1 MPIWGRLKSLWRA
14 LDGREANVDNQK
26 AALGNS
32 GLAAISYVDGHPTN
46 TPQTQSH
53 SWAYENIPW
62 VMACVRAIAQAGA
75 SVPLQVRR
83 VADDEPLEEGELQR
97 LFSYVNERQ
106 DGQMLIQHT
115 LSSLALHGNA
125 IWHLSRGNSRSRTPL
140 AIYPLRP
147 ELCSIIS
154 HDGDVEGYMYMRDSA
169 NPEVYPAEDIFHCRN
184 YSPTSD
190 MWGMA
195 DLEALEVTVNTDRQ
209 AALTNY
215 NFLLNGATPSH
226 AILAKGSLT
235 EDQRKQLR
243 DGWTQLQSGAKN
255 AGRVVTLSGTE
266 FEIIPLGTTPREA
279 QYLELRKLNREE
291 ICAAFQVPPSIVGIF
306 EYANYANSREQR
318 RQFWSDTIKPRL
330 SLLQSAINEQSA
342 LFNFD
347 SDREYVDFDLSDVE
361 ALQPEYTT
369 MAQAGSL
376 LIGSGQ
382 WTVDE
387 VREKLWSMPPKQVDE
402 EPPQSP
408 QDAPEAPPE
417 DEEEETPA
425 EDAEKLTLPPLWRKQ
440 AKDED
445 EREARRKS
453 TWEAQQAFQQPW
465 IERMGEIVSEVYR
478 DLADEVIAN
487 IEADLAKGYKA
498 TEPPLD
504 TILFSVDEAGKVLAQ
519 RLVPE
524 EFEAYLAAGRHV
536 IDLFNLGID
545 WEADSSTAQAFYA
558 QKDLLVRTLPET
570 YHEQIRGTIMNVL
583 ENGEPLQS
591 AIDAIE
597 TMYQEQYGD
606 ANTPGAKRI
615 AETEMCGAYN
625 IASEDAY
632 EEAGVEYHEWLHSF
646 AAAHPRETHIAAHG
660 EVVKIGEPFSNGLM
674 YPHDP
679 AADAEETINCGCTT
693 APIIDPDEKPETP
706 PVPEGYGDT
715 GGRS

>member
-1 MPIWGRLKSLWRA
+1 MGLIDYVRKAFGPASSAMLAVVNYVMGGDRDAPSMRA
-14 LDGREANVDNQK
+14 DVAYLSA
-26 AALGNS
+26 
-32 GLAAISYVDGHPTN
+32 
-46 TPQTQSH
+46 
-53 SWAYENIPW
+53 SWAY
-62 VMACVRAIAQAGA
+62 ACVHQIAQHG
-75 SVPLQVRR
+75 SSIPLQVQSAEGD
-83 VADDEPLEEGELQR
+83 VLENEIDYLLQNPNPEIDPALLMYGTLACQELYGEAYWWLVR
-97 LFSYVNERQ
+97 SGPRAKVP
-106 DGQMLIQHT
+106 
-115 LSSLALHGNA
+115 SA
-125 IWHLSRGNSRSRTPL
+125 IWPLSPNFVSV
-140 AIYPLRP
+140 
-147 ELCSIIS
+147 
-154 HDGDVEGYMYMRDSA
+154 DVGVLGEERIKSYIWRYGEQEMHIEPRDI
-169 NPEVYPAEDIFHCRN
+169 VHFRYW
-184 YSPTSD
+184 SPTSD
-190 MWGMA
+190 INGHA
-195 DLEALEVTVNTDRQ
+195 PLEAAMLAIGADYE
-209 AALTNY
+209 AALHNY
-215 NFLLNGATPSH
+215 QFVKHGASPSG
-226 AILAKGSLT
+226 ILTASGNLT
-235 EDQRKQLR
+235 EDQKKQLKGQWR
-243 DGWTQLQSGAKN
+243 NEVEGTKN
-255 AGRVVTLSGTE
+255 AGKVAVLSNADKFDFTQIG
-266 FEIIPLGTTPREA
+266 LSQKDA
-279 QYLELRKLNREE
+279 QYLEARKMNREE
-291 ICAAFQVPPSIVGIF
+291 ILGVFGVPPVVVSLYDDVNHATAGD
-306 EYANYANSREQR
+306 QR
-318 RQFWSDTIKPRL
+318 RQFWADTIRPKMNL
-330 SLLQSAINEQSA
+330 IANALTLTLEQQFGA
-342 LFNFD
+342 QKGV
-347 SDREYVDFDLSDVE
+347 RIVPDFSQVE
-361 ALQPEYTT
+361 ALQPDY
-369 MAQAGSL
+369 AVLIASAVQAAGGPIMTPNEARKL
-376 LIGSGQ
+376 LLDLPEL
-382 WTVDE
+382 TDE
-387 VREKLWSMPPKQVDE
+387 ELEAIKPVSPFALPPPADE
-402 EPPQSP
+402 EPE
-408 QDAPEAPPE
+408 D
-417 DEEEETPA
+417 DEEDGDDA

-465 IERMGEIVSEVYR
+465 IERMGEIVSDVYG
-478 DLADEVIAN
+478 DLAAEVIAN

-545 WEADSSTAQAFYA
+545 WETDNPTAQAFYA

-632 EEAGVEYHEWLHSF
+632 EEAGVEYHEWLHSLT
-646 AAAHPRETHIAAHG
+646 AAHPRETHLAAHG

-674 YPHDP
+674 YPHAP
-679 AADAEETINCGCTT
+679 DAPPEETINCGCTT